1 MGSGNGY
8 EVDLSYLQQA
18 VTQLQSVADGMDG
31 TKEKANY
38 QTNLTPGQFGG
49 EGFLE
54 AQTLYGAH
62 DAMKTDITNM
72 IGTLQSMIQE
82 FQGKTSS
89 AHKAYSDQE
98 TNTAGGFNK
107 GMS

>member
-1 MGSGNGY
+1 M
-8 EVDLSYLQQA
+8 
-18 VTQLQSVADGMDG
+18 TQLQSVADGLDP
-31 TKEKANY
+31 TKGKAKY
-38 QTNLTPGQFGG
+38 QTNLTQSQLGSH
-49 EGFLE
+49 GFLE
-54 AQTLYGAH
+54 AQALLSAH
-62 DAMKTDITNM
+62 QAMQTDVTNM
-72 IGTLQSMIQE
+72 IGTLQQMIQE